1 MPLVPGPLEPQ
12 KNVFVSLLAM
22 ATISIVLILISFR
35 QILDFRATGK
45 WDSFLFHA
53 MLFYLVIVTFRT
65 ALLLILSFSERF
77 FVSKNIQPLMV
88 RPLVTVIIPCYNE
101 EIVVLQAVHSAMQLQ
116 YPNLEILVIDDG
128 STDQTLLSAK
138 SIQAD
143 GRIRVIHQANA
154 GKAAALNRGILEAAG
169 EYVLCVDA
177 DSILA
182 PNILELGLPYF
193 QMDSQLVAVAGS
205 VQIGNN
211 TNTLTQFQKLEYL
224 VGLNFHKSAQ
234 SFLGMVTIVPG
245 PIGLF
250 HRQRIIDIGGY
261 QTNTF
266 AEDCDLTIRLL
277 MAGYRIRYCA
287 EMIAVTEAPEDY
299 DSLLKQRYRWAR
311 GTAQAILSN
320 SYWLTH
326 PWKNFRNFCIIAY
339 FTFETFTIPILNFLF
354 VFFFIQN
361 AISAGNAS
369 ILGPYFIQLTVLDMV
384 LTTYSVFT
392 EKALVK
398 LVFLSLINRLTYG
411 LSLEVLRFFSLID
424 ELVGLPMNWGKLQR
438 KGLN

>member
-1 MPLVPGPLEPQ
+1 MAAAQITNEP
-12 KNVFVSLLAM
+12 KKSIFFSLLSM
-22 ATISIVLILISFR
+22 ALISLVLIFLSFR
-35 QILDFRATGK
+35 QILDFQSKSR

-53 MLFYLVIVTFRT
+53 MLFYLVVVTLRT
-65 ALLLILSFSERF
+65 ALLLILSFAERF
-77 FVSKNIQPLMV
+77 FTSADHAPLII

-101 EIVVLQAVHSAMQLQ
+101 EIVVLQAVRSTMQLQ
-116 YPNLEILVIDDG
+116 YSNLEILVIDDG
-128 STDQTLLSAK
+128 STDQTLLNAQ
-138 SIQAD
+138 SIRED
-143 GRIRVIHQANA
+143 SRVRVIHQANA

-182 PNILELGLPYF
+182 PDVIELGLRYF
-193 QMDSQLVAVAGS
+193 QRDANLVAVAGS
-205 VQIGNN
+205 VRIGNDI
-211 TNTLTQFQKLEYL
+211 NTLTQFQKLEYL

-250 HRQRIIDIGGY
+250 NRQKLIDIGGY
-261 QTNTF
+261 QMNTF

-277 MAGYRIRYCA
+277 MAGYRIRYCPD
-287 EMIAVTEAPEDY
+287 MVAVTEAPEDY

-320 SYWLTH
+320 SYWFTH
-326 PWKNFRNFCIIAY
+326 PFKNFRNFCIIFY
-339 FTFETFTIPILNFLF
+339 FTFETFTIPIVNFLF
-354 VFFFIQN
+354 VFLFIQN
-361 AISAGNAS
+361 AIYAGNAA

-392 EKALVK
+392 EKALPK